1 MAQRSS
7 RARRTKST
15 FAKRKGKQ
23 YPLAGFLGNHCKC
36 RDCHSSRAPFLGAF
50 N

>member
-1 MAQRSS
+1 MARSTS
-7 RARRTKST
+7 ARRKKST

-23 YPLAGFLGNHCKC
+23 NPFAGLLGNHCKC
-36 RDCHSSRAPFLGAF
+36 HDCRSSRNPFLGVF